1 MSKIIIGSARADER
15 GKLSGG
21 ASGDQKQKTV
31 PDYSGEVSLQNFYL
45 HKKGWYILR
54 PQSDIVATGIAQAM
68 YMACNNNNI
77 GYDQGNRTDII
88 KKGVRTTSKAE
99 CDCSALVRA
108 CIIDASGKDPGN
120 FTTST
125 ECTVLAA
132 SGLFEAK
139 KAYKNGMEL
148 YTGDVLVTK
157 TKGHTVVVVTGKPR
171 GDAESPNTKKYY
183 PRYSGKT
190 NSLVDALV
198 SLNINAMME
207 NRKKIAAVN
216 GIPNYTGTA
225 KQNTELLEKLR
236 KGILIKLC

>member
-1 MSKIIIGSARADER
+1 MSKVIIGSARSDER

-21 ASGDQKQKTV
+21 STGDQKQKSS

-45 HKKGWYILR
+45 HKKGWYVLR
-54 PQSDIVATGIAQAM
+54 AKSNVVATGLAAAM
-68 YMACNNNNI
+68 MTACNNSNI

-88 KKGVRTTSKAE
+88 KKGIRTTTKAE

-108 CIIDASGKDPGN
+108 CIIDAALKDPGN

-148 YTGDVLVTK
+148 FTGDILVTK
-157 TKGHTVVVVTGKPR
+157 SRGHTAIVVSGKAR
-171 GDAESPNTKKYY
+171 GSETAPDAKKYY
-183 PRYSGKT
+183 PKYSGKST
-190 NSLVDALV
+190 SIVDALA
-198 SLNINAMME
+198 SLKINAMME
-207 NRKKIAAVN
+207 NRKKIAAAN
-216 GIPNYTGTA
+216 GIPGYTGTA
-225 KQNTELLEKLR
+225 KQNNELMAKLK
-236 KGILIKLC
+236 KGILIKPC